1 VKRWILLLAAALTSG
16 CATTKPPLPTFA
28 TGEAP
33 TRPSSPDDAGIARL
47 RQADVIYFR
56 LTKRPT
62 ADNQQAWRV
71 LEQFRQ
77 SSEQVA
83 LGWSMLAATQQPLFD
98 QWRRQEITRAQLLE
112 RLPAAMHED
121 WTRSALRPDLPQIA
135 LGGSRELLRKIRD
148 GEALTADEIA
158 LLPRDYRSRP
168 ESFDNFADRVSASNG
183 LRRYNFAQ
191 LYRAHLAVEQMIAE
205 NILRFTR
212 EHAGTKLIV
221 FLPNDLMI
229 EPQEIA
235 DYVAQKASLRQMIL
249 DRAGTPNESHPQL
262 LASWRGGCLQIV
274 DRAPGA
280 ARYYGYLVS
289 PRLTT

>member
-1 VKRWILLLAAALTSG
+1 
-16 CATTKPPLPTFA
+16 
-28 TGEAP
+28 
-33 TRPSSPDDAGIARL
+33 
-47 RQADVIYFR
+47 
-56 LTKRPT
+56 
-62 ADNQQAWRV
+62 
-71 LEQFRQ
+71 
-77 SSEQVA
+77 
-83 LGWSMLAATQQPLFD
+83 
-98 QWRRQEITRAQLLE
+98 
-112 RLPAAMHED
+112 MHED
-121 WTRSALRPDLPQIA
+121 WTRSALRPDLPQVA

-249 DRAGTPNESHPQL
+249 DRTGTPNESHPQL
-262 LASWRGGCLQIV
+262 LASWRGGCLQVV
-274 DRAPGA
+274 DRAPGT
-280 ARYYGYLVS
+280 ARYYGHLVS

>member
-1 VKRWILLLAAALTSG
+1 MLLLAVALTTG
-16 CATTKPPLPTFA
+16 CGTTKPPLPKFA

-33 TRPSSPDDAGIARL
+33 PRPSPDDPWVARM
-47 RQADVIYFR
+47 RQADVIYVC
-56 LTKRPT
+56 LTKRAT
-62 ADNQQAWRV
+62 ADNQQTWRA
-71 LEQFRQ
+71 LEHFRQ
-77 SSEQVA
+77 SGEQVA
-83 LGWSMLAATQQPLFD
+83 LGWSMVAAAQQPLFD

-112 RLPAAMHED
+112 RLPAAIHED
-121 WTRSALRPDLPQIA
+121 WARSALRPDLPQIA

-148 GEALTADEIA
+148 GEALTAEEIA

-168 ESFDNFADRVSASNG
+168 ESFDNFSDRVSGSNG

-212 EHAGTKLIV
+212 EHAGTKLMV

-249 DRAGTPNESHPQL
+249 DRTGQPNESHPQL
-262 LASWRGGCLQIV
+262 LASWCGRCLQV
-274 DRAPGA
+274 VNRAPGT
-280 ARYYGYLVS
+280 ARHYGRLVA
-289 PRLTT
+289 PRLPA